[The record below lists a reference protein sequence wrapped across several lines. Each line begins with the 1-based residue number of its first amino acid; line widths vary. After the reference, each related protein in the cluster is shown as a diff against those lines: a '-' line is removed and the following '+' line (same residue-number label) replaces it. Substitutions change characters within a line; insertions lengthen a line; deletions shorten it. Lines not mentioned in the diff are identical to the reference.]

1 MLPDDS
7 IISVDTGNH
16 AHYFA
21 AFYPVRSGG
30 RFLNPGGWTPMG
42 WGPTAIIGAKL
53 AQPDKAC
60 VAITGDGGFLMVNQ
74 EVSTAVEWG
83 LPVVW
88 LVFNNSSLAA
98 IRDGQLADFGGRIIG
113 TEYTVE
119 VDYAVLGRA
128 LGAEGV
134 RVTHHDEVEDAIRWA
149 LDCGRPVRGG
159 PGGGRGCRAPADRGR
174 VVRAR
179 PRGAGAHAAR
189 LGGAILSA
197 PTRGIGLMRRFKYAY
212 SALVYYG
219 EDIGASIDRVARFG
233 YDGIELLGQ
242 PETYDAPAVR
252 RRAAD
257 AGIGVSSISS
267 VISADR
273 DFANPDPDIRQ
284 NALAYLE
291 LTHRSRG

>member
-1 MLPDDS
+1 MGLEGDALAVVNDLREAIESLGGRASAAAGAALIRRAMRAYSHELTPPDAAPMQPLRLADQVRRVLPDDS

-149 LDCGRPVRGG
+149 LDCGRPCVVDLVVDADAVRPPIAGAWYE
-159 PGGGRGCRAPADRGR
+159 PGRAEPAPM
-174 VVRAR
+174 
-179 PRGAGAHAAR
+179 PRGSEVR
-189 LGGAILSA
+189 YSA
-197 PTRGIGLMRRFKYAY
+197 P
-212 SALVYYG
+212 
-219 EDIGASIDRVARFG
+219 
-233 YDGIELLGQ
+233 Q
-242 PETYDAPAVR
+242 PEE
-252 RRAAD
+252 
-257 AGIGVSSISS
+257 
-267 VISADR
+267 SA
-273 DFANPDPDIRQ
+273 
-284 NALAYLE
+284 
-291 LTHRSRG
+291 